1 MRAYPFTDLSLQ
13 LVRPNMFR
21 SAFRPLSSFPYPRSA
36 RSVRL
41 LHHVITD
48 FITYNARG
56 NLVTRKVPVIVGD
69 PGETYVLIEQEVGSA
84 LRAATPFMSASAA
97 SAEYRCKLTF
107 SHDSQ
112 HFGFGT
118 LLECESLMQP
128 SLTRLLLL
136 LGSTSYPRLYTPSQI
151 PRQTELNTS
160 PATLFIGGKMHH
172 LVLDGTPDGNQSQI
186 LPVLRILIYNAYLA
200 IFAEN
205 ANATGRN
212 LASVLDQLKD
222 M

>member
-1 MRAYPFTDLSLQ
+1 LSLQ
-13 LVRPNMFR
+13 LVRSNTFR
-21 SAFRPLSSFPYPRSA
+21 CVVRPLSSFPCPRRARSA
-36 RSVRL
+36 RL
-41 LHHVITD
+41 LHHVTTD
-48 FITYNARG
+48 FITHDGRG
-56 NLVTRKVPVIVGD
+56 NQVTRKVPVIVGD
-69 PGETYVLIEQEVGSA
+69 PGEAYVLIEQEVGSA
-84 LRAATPFMSASAA
+84 LRAASPFMSASAA

-107 SHDSQ
+107 FHDSQ

-118 LLECESLMQP
+118 LSVCEILIQSSLN
-128 SLTRLLLL
+128 RLFPL

-160 PATLFIGGKMHH
+160 PATLFMGGKMHH

-186 LPVLRILIYNAYLA
+186 LPVLRILIHNAYLA

>member
-1 MRAYPFTDLSLQ
+1 M
-13 LVRPNMFR
+13 
-21 SAFRPLSSFPYPRSA
+21 
-36 RSVRL
+36 
-41 LHHVITD
+41 
-48 FITYNARG
+48 
-56 NLVTRKVPVIVGD
+56 PVIVGD
-69 PGETYVLIEQEVGSA
+69 PGEAYVLIEQEVGSA
-84 LRAATPFMSASAA
+84 LRAASPFMSASAA

-107 SHDSQ
+107 FHDSQ

-118 LLECESLMQP
+118 LSVCEILIQSSLN
-128 SLTRLLLL
+128 RLFPL

-160 PATLFIGGKMHH
+160 PATLFMGGKMHH

-186 LPVLRILIYNAYLA
+186 LPVLRILIHNAYLA

>member
-1 MRAYPFTDLSLQ
+1 PIVRLECERIACPFTDLSLQ
-13 LVRPNMFR
+13 LVRSNTFR
-21 SAFRPLSSFPYPRSA
+21 CVVRPLSSFPCPRRARSA
-36 RSVRL
+36 RL
-41 LHHVITD
+41 LHHVTTD
-48 FITYNARG
+48 FITHDGRG
-56 NLVTRKVPVIVGD
+56 NQVTRKVPVIVGD
-69 PGETYVLIEQEVGSA
+69 PGEAYVLIEQEVGSA
-84 LRAATPFMSASAA
+84 LRAASPFMSASAA

-107 SHDSQ
+107 FHDSQ
-112 HFGFGT
+112 HFGFG
-118 LLECESLMQP
+118 
-128 SLTRLLLL
+128 
-136 LGSTSYPRLYTPSQI
+136 STSYPRLYAPSQI

-160 PATLFIGGKMHH
+160 PATLFMGGKMHH

-186 LPVLRILIYNAYLA
+186 LPVLRILIHNAYLA